1 MMIKIDKRK
10 ARKLYDA
17 GVAIFLI
24 PNNFRVDNNWGIG
37 SYFDNRCGKT
47 FDALVNEF
55 EYYNCQSKETG
66 KYCSFYIKKVPGV
79 TD

>member
-37 SYFDNRCGKT
+37 
-47 FDALVNEF
+47 
-55 EYYNCQSKETG
+55 
-66 KYCSFYIKKVPGV
+66 
-79 TD
+79 